1 MKKIKKLKPPTVAEL
16 IRHLLLSWLF
26 SALLEYLFLPQSLQN
41 ITRLDGIAAMSL
53 PRLLILTVIFTAVLW
68 ALSQRYRIVIW
79 ERWAI
84 PGVFALLAGAVLT
97 NTYTDAFFLFC
108 LVILAIMAVYAIWGH
123 APTREKPQ
131 AAGKVHWSFPAITC
145 LLALGFL
152 FLVSLW
158 TVLRVKTFYAP
169 NFDFGI
175 FSQMFY
181 NMKESGLPM
190 TTVERDGL
198 LSHFAVH
205 VSPIYYLI
213 LPFYCLF
220 PTPETLQV
228 LQAAVLASAVIPMW
242 LIGKQHGLGGLP
254 RTLLCALLLLL
265 PTTAGGTSYD
275 LHENCFL
282 LPLVLWL
289 MYAIDR
295 ENIWLTGLFAL
306 LTLAVKEDAA
316 VYVAIA
322 ALYLVIRC
330 GVNYR
335 KGTGKMLFTGIGLL
349 ILSVS
354 WFLLVTDYL
363 ANQGDGVMTYRYD
376 NFIYDGSG
384 SLLSVVKAVILCPM
398 KMLYEC
404 MDAEK
409 LMYLGQTMVP
419 LLALPLLTRKFER
432 YLLLIPYILLNLMSD
447 YQYQHDIMFQ
457 YNFGSS
463 AFLLYLTAVNLADLR
478 WKMPRLIALGAAVC
492 VSLGFFCSLIVPNV
506 QNMQALHAEYEDYY
520 RQVSDALAQIP
531 EDASVTAHT
540 FYVVPLSQ
548 RSTLYDVRY
557 CSQEHLLSSE
567 YVVLK
572 KSSSGDFSRGNLG
585 VKGFDNVDALL
596 KANGYTEFLKQGS
609 LIIYHNPENG

>member
-1 MKKIKKLKPPTVAEL
+1 MQKRKKLIMPTVAEL

-26 SALLEYLFLPQSLQN
+26 SALLEYLFLPQSLQD

-53 PRLLILTVIFTAVLW
+53 PRLLILTVIFAAVLW

-131 AAGKVHWSFPAITC
+131 AAGKAHWSFPVIIC

-181 NMKESGLPM
+181 NMKETGLPM

-205 VSPIYYLI
+205 VSPIYYLM

-242 LIGKQHGLGGLP
+242 LIGKQQGLGGLP

-478 WKMPRLIALGAAVC
+478 WKAPRLIALGAAVC

-506 QNMQALHAEYEDYY
+506 QKMQALHTEYESHY
-520 RQVSDALAQIP
+520 RQLSEALAQIP

-557 CSQEHLLSSE
+557 CSQEHLLSTE

-596 KANGYTEFLKQGS
+596 KANGYMEFLRQGS

>member
-1 MKKIKKLKPPTVAEL
+1 MQKRKKLIMPTVAEL

-26 SALLEYLFLPQSLQN
+26 SALLEYLFLPQSLQD

-53 PRLLILTVIFTAVLW
+53 PRLLILTVIFAAVLW

-131 AAGKVHWSFPAITC
+131 AAGKAHWSFPVITC

-152 FLVSLW
+152 FRVSLW

-181 NMKESGLPM
+181 NMKETGLPM

-205 VSPIYYLI
+205 VSPIYYLM

-306 LTLAVKEDAA
+306 LTLMVKEDAA

-478 WKMPRLIALGAAVC
+478 WKTPRLIALGAAVC

-506 QNMQALHAEYEDYY
+506 QKMQALHTEYESHY
-520 RQVSDALAQIP
+520 RQLSEALAQIP

-557 CSQEHLLSSE
+557 CSQEHLLSTE

-596 KANGYTEFLKQGS
+596 KANGYTEFLRQGS

>member
-1 MKKIKKLKPPTVAEL
+1 MQKRKKLIMPTVAEL

-26 SALLEYLFLPQSLQN
+26 SALLEYLFLPQSLQD

-53 PRLLILTVIFTAVLW
+53 PRLLILTVIFAAVLW

-131 AAGKVHWSFPAITC
+131 AAGKAHWSFPVITC
-145 LLALGFL
+145 LLTLGFL

-181 NMKESGLPM
+181 NMKETGLPI

-205 VSPIYYLI
+205 VSPIYYLM

-306 LTLAVKEDAA
+306 LTLMVKEDAA

-478 WKMPRLIALGAAVC
+478 WKTPRLIALGAAVC

-506 QNMQALHAEYEDYY
+506 QKMQALHTEYESHY
-520 RQVSDALAQIP
+520 RQLSEALAQIP

-557 CSQEHLLSSE
+557 CSQEHLLSTE

-596 KANGYTEFLKQGS
+596 KANGYTEFLRQGS